1 MDFKLTAE
9 QLELQKVARDFAQKE
24 LTALADEM
32 EESAN
37 PVPKDVLKKIGELGF
52 LGINTP
58 TEYGGLGLSNLDA
71 IIVLEEFGK
80 ISSAVGWPVF
90 EANAGPVKVIEH
102 FGSDAL
108 KKRVIPKVCKGEMVV
123 AVSMSEPNAGTG
135 LTDLKTKA
143 EIKGDKIVI
152 NGTKRWCSGAG
163 HSDGY
168 VVYARMSDAPAAKG
182 IGAVFVDID
191 TPGLT
196 FGNSESLMGWRG
208 IPSADIYFDNVE
220 VPIDNLLVEPEDGFK
235 KLMETFDL
243 ERCGNATMALS
254 QAAAALDYVK
264 EYVQERE
271 QFGKQ
276 LVDFQAVQ
284 IKLADM
290 LIRVEAS
297 RLLIHRAVFNAA
309 NGLPDILESST
320 AKCFANEIAREVT
333 TNAMQLMGGY
343 GFNKEYKMERR
354 VRDSFGW
361 GIAGGTIDVQK
372 VNIASAMIGRRFN
385 QRAKYFSLFDIR

>member
-143 EIKGDKIVI
+143 EIRGDKIVI

-385 QRAKYFSLFDIR
+385 QRAK

>member
-9 QLELQKVARDFAQKE
+9 QLELQKVARDFAKKE
-24 LTALADEM
+24 LSALADEM

-182 IGAVFVDID
+182 IGAVFVDINS
-191 TPGLT
+191 PGLT

-385 QRAKYFSLFDIR
+385 QRAK

>member
-343 GFNKEYKMERR
+343 GFNKEYKMVRR
-354 VRDSFGW
+354 VRDYFGW

-385 QRAKYFSLFDIR
+385 QRAK

>member
-9 QLELQKVARDFAQKE
+9 QLELQKVARNFAQKE

-108 KKRVIPKVCKGEMVV
+108 KQKVIPKVCKGEMVV

-320 AKCFANEIAREVT
+320 AKCFANEISREVT

-385 QRAKYFSLFDIR
+385 QRAK

>member
-90 EANAGPVKVIEH
+90 EANAGPVKVVEH

-385 QRAKYFSLFDIR
+385 QRAK

>member
-24 LTALADEM
+24 LTSLADEM

-135 LTDLKTKA
+135 LTDLTTKA

-385 QRAKYFSLFDIR
+385 QRAK